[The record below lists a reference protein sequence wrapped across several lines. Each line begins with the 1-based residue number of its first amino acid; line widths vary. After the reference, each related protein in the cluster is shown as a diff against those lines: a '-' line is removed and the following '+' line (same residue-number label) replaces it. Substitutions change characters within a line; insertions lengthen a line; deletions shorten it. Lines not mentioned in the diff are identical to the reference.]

1 VNILRL
7 AILLSQRLEV
17 YISGKTDEATEIW
30 TREASTLIEASYGYE
45 LIQLIGRVSGRLAIA
60 FSLEL
65 RRTMMH
71 LTTVVTALDLLCSSR
86 TISWLF

>member
-45 LIQLIGRVSGRLAIA
+45 LIQLIGRVSGRLALA
-60 FSLEL
+60 FSLQL
-65 RRTMMH
+65 RSMI
-71 LTTVVTALDLLCSSR
+71 LLPTVVTALDLLCRSR